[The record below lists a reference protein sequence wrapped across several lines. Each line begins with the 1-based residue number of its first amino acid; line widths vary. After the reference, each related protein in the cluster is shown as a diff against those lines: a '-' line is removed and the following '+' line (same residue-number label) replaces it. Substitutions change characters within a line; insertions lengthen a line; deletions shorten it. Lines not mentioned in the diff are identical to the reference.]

1 MTTTLVA
8 PRTAPKVSGM
18 PTSGLMLLV
27 GDTKSGKT
35 WLGAS
40 FPGAYVI
47 ELEHKRGDRIPHGR
61 IDDLVERYYQLDGEL
76 PGREKWLL
84 DTFGD
89 VLVAAIDDPD
99 VKTIVIDSVDE
110 LANLIASD
118 IARDAGVE
126 FLGQAKKDVDNFSL
140 WGEYSQRI
148 KGLTDHLK
156 ECGKLA
162 IIIAHRRPAKLDK
175 DEHIIKPAGINV
187 SGQGGDYLA
196 KHAEVIGFMDVR
208 VLGGKG
214 QHFLTFKGES
224 ARTIWRSGIEE
235 LNDKEVVIRKDA
247 PYESLLSLFAKPV
260 VTAAPKL
267 VSKPAPAKATGK
279 KR

>member
-8 PRTAPKVSGM
+8 PRSAPKVSGM

-35 WLGAS
+35 WLGAA

-61 IDDLVERYYQLDGEL
+61 IDDLVERYYQIDGDA
-76 PGREKWLL
+76 PNRDKWLL
-84 DTFGD
+84 DTFGEI
-89 VLVAAIDDPD
+89 LLAAIDDPK
-99 VKTIVIDSVDE
+99 VGTIVIDSVDE
-110 LANLIASD
+110 VANLVSLD

-126 FLGQAKKDVDNFSL
+126 FLGQAKKDVDNRAL
-140 WGEYSQRI
+140 WGEYFQRI
-148 KGLTDHLK
+148 KGLTDMLK
-156 ECGKLA
+156 ECGKLVVL
-162 IIIAHRRPAKLDK
+162 IAHRRAAKLDS
-175 DEHIIKPAGINV
+175 DEKVVKPAGINV
-187 SGQGGDYLA
+187 SGQGGDYMA
-196 KHAEVIGFMDVR
+196 KHAELIGYMDVR
-208 VLGGKG
+208 VLGGKA
-214 QHFLTFKGES
+214 QHFLTFRGES

-247 PYESLLSLFAKPV
+247 PYESILSLFAK
-260 VTAAPKL
+260 TAPTPAPKL
-267 VSKPAPAKATGK
+267 APAKSNGK